1 MFEHNNRTP
10 HHSHHSRQQAKLKQ
24 ALAAIHD
31 GDEAL
36 LAIARKQ
43 CRITAGSSGHGVR
56 TVAPLPIN
64 LGAWQLS
71 QDIDAL
77 VLRLARAV
85 GLPTGERDTVWLSWA
100 LGQPCNIERLF
111 ERPDAAAIVALVDK
125 AARRMGRFLEPEP
138 DRTMIGRCLGCDGDL
153 WAEQADIDGG
163 WIVCESCGREQ
174 RVRDVAEARVLRL
187 AACGA
192 TGTAAELA
200 ALLGRCGVRVRRG
213 TISKWKSRGIIRPVG
228 DEGGKPTYL
237 LWDIWK
243 AVDREG
249 FSAS

>member
-10 HHSHHSRQQAKLKQ
+10 HHSHDSRQQLST

-43 CRITAGSSGHGVR
+43 CRITARTSGRGVR

-85 GLPTGERDTVWLSWA
+85 GLPTKERNTVWLAWA
-100 LGQPCNIERLF
+100 LGQPCNIEHLF
-111 ERPDAAAIVALVDK
+111 ERDDAAAIVALVEQ
-125 AARRMGRFLEPEP
+125 AARRMERFLEPEP

-153 WAEQADIDGG
+153 WAEQSDIDGG
-163 WIVCESCGREQ
+163 WIVCEACGREQ

-187 AACGA
+187 VACGA

-200 ALLGRCGVRVRRG
+200 ALLGRCGVKVRRK
-213 TISKWKSRGIIRPVG
+213 TISEWKRRGIIRPI
-228 DEGGKPTYL
+228 GGGTGKSVYR
-237 LWDIWK
+237 LWDIWLAANRH
-243 AVDREG
+243 AVD
-249 FSAS
+249 

>member
-1 MFEHNNRTP
+1 MSEHKTCGTP
-10 HHSHHSRQQAKLKQ
+10 HDGTDTRQQLRK
-24 ALAAIHD
+24 ALAAIRD

-85 GLPTGERDTVWLSWA
+85 GLPTGERNTVWLAWA

-111 ERPDAAAIVALVDK
+111 ERPDAAAIVALTAQ

-163 WIVCESCGREQ
+163 WIVCEACGREQ

-200 ALLGRCGVRVRRG
+200 ALLGRCGVPVRRK
-213 TISKWKSRGIIRPVG
+213 TISEWKRRGIIRPVG
-228 DEGGKPTYL
+228 MEGSRPTYL
-237 LWDIWK
+237 LWDVWK
-243 AVDREG
+243 SLNRVAADET
-249 FSAS
+249 